1 MQVTANGEQVT
12 VTIPDGAQPNQ
23 PFAIQLP
30 GVNPVTTPR
39 GVLDHLSAS
48 EIDAERER

>member
-30 GVNPVTTPR
+30 SASQPVTTPR
-39 GVLDHLSAS
+39 GMV
-48 EIDAERER
+48 AEVIQ

>member
-30 GVNPVTTPR
+30 GSNPVTTPR
-39 GVLDHLSAS
+39 MLDHLSAS